1 MSNCLQPSWSAAHQ
15 ASLSFSISWSLL
27 KFMSI
32 KSVMLSSHL
41 ILCCPLLLLSSNFPN
56 IMVFSN
62 VLALRIGGQSTEAP
76 ASESALPI
84 NIQGWFPLGLTG
96 LSPCSPRDSSPA
108 PQFESMDCLVLNL
121 LDAPTLIRIH
131 DYWKNHSFDFTDL
144 VRKVM
149 SLLFNTLCSFVL
161 VFLPRSKCL

>member
-15 ASLSFSISWSLL
+15 ASLSFTISWSLL

-56 IMVFSN
+56 ITVFSN

-76 ASESALPI
+76 ASESALSI

-96 LSPCSPRDSSPA
+96 LISLLSKGLSRVFSSTTGQKH
-108 PQFESMDCLVLNL
+108 QFFGTQLPYG
-121 LDAPTLIRIH
+121 PTVTSIH
-131 DYWKNHSFDFTDL
+131 DYWINHSFD
-144 VRKVM
+144 
-149 SLLFNTLCSFVL
+149 NIALCQQMDVSDF
-161 VFLPRSKCL
+161 